1 MQKHLES
8 VIIAAPERCFT
19 NKENNQKGNDE
30 KADKAAKEKAARAEA
45 DAKAAADADAET
57 QSKSKPKSKSKA
69 EPKPKSIPTRQ
80 TTIIDLPTPASL
92 IEDVADV
99 PAVEHLEGEQ
109 TNMEMDIDD
118 DSKAAEPQS
127 PSFVTAAD
135 HEDHP
140 MEATTELEEAVHDAE
155 PHDSITGAANP
166 LLENAEQS
174 LLEDLEVDDGFDAE
188 EELQLSSYD
197 FNAMSPT
204 YDNSAFNSSTGGFS
218 NPFDLSSYRFQEVE
232 DDYNGRIFM

>member
-80 TTIIDLPTPASL
+80 TAIIDLPTPASL

-99 PAVEHLEGEQ
+99 PAVEHFEGEP

-118 DSKAAEPQS
+118 DSKAAGPQS
-127 PSFVTAAD
+127 PSFATAAN

-140 MEATTELEEAVHDAE
+140 ELKEAVHDAE
-155 PHDSITGAANP
+155 PHDSITGAADP
-166 LLENAEQS
+166 LLEHAEQS

-218 NPFDLSSYRFQEVE
+218 NPFDLSSYRFQEVG
-232 DDYNGRIFM
+232 DDYNGDIIM